1 MNATDLRPLGRTSL
15 RVTQFGLGGAALGNL
30 LRVVAEDEA
39 IAVVRS
45 ARAAGI
51 GYFDT
56 APYYGHGLSERRMGS
71 VLRDLPRDSYVLST
85 KVGRLLVPL
94 GDRPLSTVAHT
105 GYVDPLPFEPVF
117 DYSYDG
123 VMRSFE
129 SSLSRLGVGRID
141 LLLIHDIGRMTH
153 GADHHA
159 ETFETAMTGGYR
171 ALDELR
177 RDGRIGAIGLGV
189 NEIEVCIEAMDRG
202 DFDCFLLA
210 GRYTLLEQRALDQ
223 LLPRCDK
230 RRISIIL
237 GGPYNSGLLTGRPS
251 PNSTWNYAPAP
262 RDILERAERLY
273 QVCRAHKVS
282 LESAAL
288 QFPLFHPAVS
298 TVIPGSRSVAELA
311 ANLEHMAVR
320 IPSSLWRD
328 LKTEG
333 LVRPDAPTG
342 G

>member
-1 MNATDLRPLGRTSL
+1 MNATDLRPLGRTQL

-30 LRVVAEDEA
+30 FRVVAEDEA
-39 IAVVRS
+39 IAVVRA

-56 APYYGHGLSERRMGS
+56 APYYGHGLSEQRMGS
-71 VLRDLPRDSYVLST
+71 VLRELPRNSYVLST
-85 KVGRLLVPL
+85 KVGRVLVPL
-94 GDRPLSTVAHT
+94 RDRPLSTVAHT

-129 SSLSRLGVGRID
+129 SSLVRLGVARID
-141 LLLIHDIGRMTH
+141 ILLIHDLGRMTH
-153 GADHHA
+153 GADRHA
-159 ETFETAMTGGYR
+159 ETFETAMTGAYR

-230 RRISIIL
+230 RRVSIIL

-251 PNSTWNYAPAP
+251 PNATWNYAPVP

-273 QVCRAHKVS
+273 QICRAHQVS

-298 TVIPGSRSVAELA
+298 TVIPGSRSVTELA